1 MLAFVIVRRL
11 VVALVALGASAICA
25 CSFLTSW
32 DDVQI
37 GAGDDGGAAVD
48 GGGTGEGSIGH
59 PVTDGG
65 REGGPFDAGRDAG
78 DGGCTPP
85 GSFYCS
91 DAGTAW
97 FLLRCQD
104 PDSDLEV
111 PVCDGQCIFNQPFGD
126 DSCACTP
133 GKDYCGFHSNGQDP
147 MSLWTCSG
155 ANGVFTLKQTCAHDC
170 LVAGR
175 TSSTHPVTLDHDV
188 CE

>member
-1 MLAFVIVRRL
+1 
-11 VVALVALGASAICA
+11 
-25 CSFLTSW
+25 
-32 DDVQI
+32 
-37 GAGDDGGAAVD
+37 
-48 GGGTGEGSIGH
+48 
-59 PVTDGG
+59 
-65 REGGPFDAGRDAG
+65 
-78 DGGCTPP
+78 
-85 GSFYCS
+85 
-91 DAGTAW
+91 
-97 FLLRCQD
+97 
-104 PDSDLEV
+104 
-111 PVCDGQCIFNQPFGD
+111 NQPFGD